1 LIVGLKPGV
10 LLSISFTKEWKR
22 DTVIPALPFAKRGPS
37 SGGDASKLV
46 SGIYIYQLIAE
57 KYLSSKKMVLLR

>member
-22 DTVIPALPFAKRGPS
+22 DTVIPALPVRQTGMKFNFSQKEDLPP
-37 SGGDASKLV
+37 
-46 SGIYIYQLIAE
+46 AE
-57 KYLSSKKMVLLR
+57 MHRNL